1 MAAGDLCSLSDVRA
15 LMEFSSTDTSRDS
28 LISDRITAASAM
40 IRSYTEREFIAVSS
54 TTRRFAV
61 PVGASIFDLN
71 PYDLRSASSVQ
82 LHPETS
88 SPITLSANT
97 DYMLL
102 PVTPRYGV
110 YTHLRFGARQPLTG
124 SQFARDFD
132 LAYIDI
138 TGTWGFASVPQEAR
152 DACIDCVVAW
162 MRRDLSA
169 VSFNG
174 VIDTDQPTFG
184 DRPSSAFT
192 LPYSARQKL
201 DPFRRSLPAL

>member
-1 MAAGDLCSLSDVRA
+1 MAAGDLCSLADVRQV
-15 LMEFSSTDTSRDS
+15 MEIATVDTSRDS

-40 IRSYTEREFIAVSS
+40 IRSYTEREFTAVAS

-61 PVGASIFDLN
+61 PVGATIFDLN

-88 SPITLSANT
+88 DPITLSANT

-102 PVTPRYGV
+102 PVTPRYSV
-110 YTHLRFGARQPLTG
+110 YTHMRFSSRQSLTG
-124 SQFARDFD
+124 SQFARDFGT
-132 LAYIDI
+132 AYLDI
-138 TGTWGFASVPQEAR
+138 TGTWGFATVPQEAK
-152 DACIDCVVAW
+152 DACIDCVIAW
-162 MRRDLSA
+162 MRRDFSA
-169 VSFNG
+169 ISFNG
-174 VIDTDQPTFG
+174 VLDTDAPTYG